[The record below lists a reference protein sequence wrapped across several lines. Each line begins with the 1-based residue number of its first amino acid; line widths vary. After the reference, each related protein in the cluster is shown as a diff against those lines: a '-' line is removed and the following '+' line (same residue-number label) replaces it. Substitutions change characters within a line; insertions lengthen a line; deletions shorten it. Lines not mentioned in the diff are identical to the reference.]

1 MVTKL
6 SFVIRAMINQF
17 AFWRQHK
24 KCIHLKHLIA
34 DYGKVVVLVRYR
46 WLSRFRSGNL
56 TPDTDQCGGYRSL
69 GYGC

>member
-24 KCIHLKHLIA
+24 KCLHLKHLIA

-46 WLSRFRSGNL
+46 WTSVAAIGLSDMDADSKFRK
-56 TPDTDQCGGYRSL
+56 P
-69 GYGC
+69 